1 MNVSH
6 VLDFPNMELEI
17 RHLRLISAIAATGS
31 VTKAAELLHLTQ
43 SALSHQLR
51 DIEDRL
57 KTSFFVRLGRR
68 MLLTPAGERVLESAR
83 RVLDEVQRAEEDV
96 HRLAGGG
103 EGTIRVCTECN
114 TGYHWLPPLLTVF
127 RRRHPNVGV
136 NVLADATSR
145 PVQAL
150 LNGELDLAVLSNR
163 TTDRALR
170 IRPLFEDEM
179 VAIVSPRHPFAQ
191 KTWVTPRE
199 LADEHLLLYTSVPEE
214 SFVLRKVLGP
224 AGLVPRRLS
233 FIMLTEA
240 MIELAR
246 AGIGVGVL
254 PRWSGE
260 RAISSKAVVP
270 ISIGRRGVHR
280 QWTAATLRARP
291 EPAYL
296 TDFIDL
302 IAERAA
308 PARARQATA

>member
-1 MNVSH
+1 M
-6 VLDFPNMELEI
+6 DLEI
-17 RHLRLISAIAATGS
+17 RHLRLVAAIAATGS
-31 VTKAAELLHLTQ
+31 VTKAAERLHLTQ

-57 KTSFFVRLGRR
+57 KTSLFVRLGRR
-68 MLLTPAGERVLESAR
+68 MLLTPAGERVLDTAR
-83 RVLDEVQRAEEDV
+83 RVLEDVQRAEEDV
-96 HRLAGGG
+96 QRLAGGG
-103 EGTIRVCTECN
+103 EGVIRVCTECN
-114 TGYHWLPPLLTVF
+114 TGYHWLPPLLAAF
-127 RRRHPNVGV
+127 RRKHPNVAV
-136 NVLADATSR
+136 NVIAEATNR
-145 PVQAL
+145 PVPAL

-163 TTDRALR
+163 TTERGLR
-170 IRPLFEDEM
+170 LRPLFEDEM
-179 VAIVSPRHPFAQ
+179 VAIVAPRHPFAR
-191 KTWVTPRE
+191 KGWVSPRE
-199 LADEHLLLYTSVPEE
+199 LADEHLLLYTSTPED

-260 RAISSKAVVP
+260 RAILSKAIVP
-270 ISIGRRGVHR
+270 VSIGRRGVHR
-280 QWTAATLRARP
+280 QWIAATLRARP
-291 EPAYL
+291 DPPYL

-308 PARARQATA
+308 PARGREATA

>member
-1 MNVSH
+1 M
-6 VLDFPNMELEI
+6 DLEI
-17 RHLRLISAIAATGS
+17 RHLRLVAAIAATGS
-31 VTKAAELLHLTQ
+31 VTKAAEQLHLTQ

-68 MLLTPAGERVLESAR
+68 MLLTPAGERVLDTAR
-83 RVLDEVQRAEEDV
+83 RVLEEVQRAEEDV
-96 HRLAGGG
+96 QRLAGGG
-103 EGTIRVCTECN
+103 EGVIRVCTECN
-114 TGYHWLPPLLTVF
+114 TGYHWLPPLLAAF
-127 RRRHPNVGV
+127 RRKHPNVAV
-136 NVLADATSR
+136 NVMAEATNR
-145 PVQAL
+145 PVPAL

-163 TTDRALR
+163 TTERGLR
-170 IRPLFEDEM
+170 LRPLFEDEM
-179 VAIVSPRHPFAQ
+179 VAIVAPRHPLAQ
-191 KTWVTPRE
+191 KAWVSPRE
-199 LADEHLLLYTSVPEE
+199 LADEHLLLYTSTPAD

-260 RAISSKAVVP
+260 RAIASKAIVP
-270 ISIGRRGVHR
+270 VSIGRRGVHR
-280 QWTAATLRARP
+280 QWIAATLRARP
-291 EPAYL
+291 DPPYL

-308 PARARQATA
+308 PARVREATA